1 MRRSGLLWG
10 IVLLLV
16 GTLLLLSNLGIVT
29 VNLWSAFLAVA
40 LIVFGV
46 GLLWNVVGG
55 LDSSEGELVTIPLG
69 DILGARIRVQH
80 GAGRLR
86 VDGSASAGM
95 LVEGTFGSG
104 LDVRKRRLGDEVELE
119 LSPGG
124 FPAVFAPWNWSTGGI
139 GWAFGL
145 SPEIPMTL
153 GVETGASEAQL
164 DLRDLRITDLRL
176 ETGASSVEVTLPAR
190 AGHLRAHVEAGAAA
204 IMVRVPEGVAAN
216 IRFQGALASVDV
228 DQQRFPRSGDA
239 YRSPEY
245 EETEHRVDLEVEAG
259 LGSLTVR

>member
-16 GTLLLLSNLGIVT
+16 GMLLLFSNLGIVT
-29 VNLWSAFLAVA
+29 INLWSAVLAVT
-40 LIVFGV
+40 LIVLGAE
-46 GLLWNVVGG
+46 LLWTVVGG
-55 LDSSEGELVTIPLG
+55 SDRAEGERVTMPLG
-69 DILGARIRVQH
+69 DIVGARIRVQH

-95 LVEGTFGSG
+95 LMEGTFGSG

-124 FPAVFAPWNWSTGGI
+124 FPAVFAPWNWSTQGI
-139 GWAFGL
+139 CWAFGL
-145 SPEIPMTL
+145 NPEIPMTL
-153 GVETGASEAQL
+153 RVETGASEARL

-176 ETGASSVEVTLPAR
+176 ETGASSMEVTLPAR
-190 AGHLRAHVEAGAAA
+190 AGHLRARVQAGAAA
-204 IMVRVPEGVAAN
+204 ITVRVPEGVAAN
-216 IRFQGALASVDV
+216 IHFQGALASVDV
-228 DQQRFPRSGDA
+228 DQQRFPRSGDT

-245 EETEHRVDLEVEAG
+245 DESEHRVDLEVEAG
-259 LGSLTVR
+259 VGSLTVR